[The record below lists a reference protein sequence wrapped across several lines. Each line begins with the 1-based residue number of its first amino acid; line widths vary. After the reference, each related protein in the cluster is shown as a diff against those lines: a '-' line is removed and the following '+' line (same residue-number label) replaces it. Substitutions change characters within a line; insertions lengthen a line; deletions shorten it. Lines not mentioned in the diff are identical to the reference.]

1 VHSSDVPETFNM
13 TKCLAVAFAIGSI
26 GVGTLILLLLLADP
40 TSLNFWHCEE
50 RPRVALIRQQP
61 RQTAKC
67 AWWCRPRRPD

>member
-1 VHSSDVPETFNM
+1 M

-50 RPRVALIRQQP
+50 RPRVALI
-61 RQTAKC
+61 
-67 AWWCRPRRPD
+67 